1 VSREI
6 ILYIAVSLDGFIAE
20 LDGSIDF
27 LGGGEELLEDET
39 SYQELMEKIDTVVMG
54 RTTYDQVIN
63 ELSPDQYPYEDK
75 QSYIITSHVE
85 TDSENLIFT
94 SQNPVELIRGLKEE
108 KGEAIW
114 IVGGGSIIAPLVEA
128 NLIDTY
134 IITTI
139 PTILGKG
146 IPLFNE
152 LEGPVKL
159 TVADV
164 YVKNNMVYTTYS
176 K

>member
-1 VSREI
+1 MSREI

-63 ELSPDQYPYEDK
+63 ELLPDQYPYEDK